1 MLHACDAGCD
11 WSVDAPL
18 TSSSGAE
25 HEFDFDSL
33 VQINSRGAFFERLP
47 LMSKSSKNFFAL
59 SSQYFDTK
67 TLGTV
72 QVIGDLTSFTQS
84 EELGGFELSIQTPSF
99 TFTCWVK
106 TTKTFAS
113 GYLIRKRPF
122 QTSELSCWGWY
133 LDSRC
138 FVSVCIHLR
147 LCACVRHFGSRDHS
161 LPQSSVDMRCLSSPS
176 VGRTGAAAGR

>member
-1 MLHACDAGCD
+1 ML
-11 WSVDAPL
+11 VMLL

-33 VQINSRGAFFERLP
+33 VQINSREAFIEHLP

-59 SSQYFDTK
+59 SSRYFDTK

-72 QVIGDLTSFTQS
+72 QVIGDLTPYAQS
-84 EELGGFELSIQTPSF
+84 EELGGFDLSIQTPSF
-99 TFTCWVK
+99 TF
-106 TTKTFAS
+106 

-138 FVSVCIHLR
+138 FVCACIHLR
-147 LCACVRHFGSRDHS
+147 KVCVRASDGK
-161 LPQSSVDMRCLSSPS
+161 
-176 VGRTGAAAGR
+176 TGAPAGR